1 LKSQHYAVLAAVL
14 AAIAAV
20 RVVRAFSTTAQGFDE
35 PCHVSAAIEWL
46 DKHTYTLDPVH
57 PPLSRVA
64 VGLPLYLAGE
74 RYPHLDQSDPNN
86 RNYNVVGNA
95 ILYGSGHYQ
104 RNLTLARLGVLPFFL
119 FTVALVFVWTRRE
132 FGDFA
137 AFLAVGLFST
147 LPTVL
152 AFSGLAYTDI
162 PTACTQFGG
171 AICLHLL
178 AANAHSPGQLAPR
191 RCGCFGATYKIDQL
205 SLPSRCG
212 RCDSVLPLVF
222 HATER
227 TCFKKSAEVVSEDN
241 SRGNDSGPRFLD
253 RIWVFR
259 WARAADDAIES

>member
-1 LKSQHYAVLAAVL
+1 MVILRQEGPTLFRYSQLKNPAGVLLTALLIATAL
-14 AAIAAV
+14 ARIA
-20 RVVRAFSTTAQGFDE
+20 STYRGTAQAFDE

-104 RNLTLARLGVLPFFL
+104 RNLTLARLGVLPFLF

-137 AFLAVGLFST
+137 AFLAVG
-147 LPTVL
+147 
-152 AFSGLAYTDI
+152 
-162 PTACTQFGG
+162 
-171 AICLHLL
+171 
-178 AANAHSPGQLAPR
+178 
-191 RCGCFGATYKIDQL
+191 
-205 SLPSRCG
+205 
-212 RCDSVLPLVF
+212 
-222 HATER
+222 
-227 TCFKKSAEVVSEDN
+227 
-241 SRGNDSGPRFLD
+241 
-253 RIWVFR
+253 
-259 WARAADDAIES
+259 